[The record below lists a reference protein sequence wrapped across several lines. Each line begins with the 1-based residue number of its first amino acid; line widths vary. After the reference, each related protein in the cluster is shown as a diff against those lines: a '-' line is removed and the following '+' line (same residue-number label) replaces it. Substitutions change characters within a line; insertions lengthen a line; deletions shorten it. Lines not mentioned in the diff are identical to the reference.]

1 MNTNFKKVMDL
12 LSDIKSAFHKKDASN
27 FMQATLTDGKTVVE
41 YEALEVGVPVFVVA
55 DGEMIPAPE
64 GTHSL
69 SGDMEGVSIVVNAEG
84 VITEVVDTRED
95 SLKKDMESPDYFE
108 SISAEQLPGVLE
120 RITELIAAETGLE
133 MGKAY
138 DIASAVVA
146 NINEAHDTEVE
157 QEVETEATFS
167 AQDAENMINA
177 RLETFT
183 MAVESLVEMTKAIAD
198 SNTQINN
205 ELSSLKSEFETFKRQ
220 PSVETRENE
229 KFSRVG
235 NLTTRQAFLIKN
247 K

>member
-12 LSDIKSAFHKKDASN
+12 LSDIKSAFHKKEASN
-27 FMQATLTDGKTVVE
+27 FTQATLTDGTTVIE

-69 SGDMEGVSIVVNAEG
+69 SGDMEGVSIVVDAAG
-84 VITEVVDTRED
+84 VITEVIDTRV
-95 SLKKDMESPDYFE
+95 DMESSDQFD
-108 SISAEQLPGVLE
+108 SISAEQLPAVLE

-133 MGKAY
+133 MGRAY

-146 NINEAHDTEVE
+146 NINEVTETVVEEEVE
-157 QEVETEATFS
+157 AEATFS

-198 SNTQINN
+198 NNTQINN

-235 NLTTRQAFLIKN
+235 NLTTRQAFLLKN

>member
-12 LSDIKSAFHKKDASN
+12 LSDIKSAFHKKEASN
-27 FMQATLTDGKTVVE
+27 FTQATLTDGTTVIE

-69 SGDMEGVSIVVNAEG
+69 SGDMEGVSIVVDAAG
-84 VITEVVDTRED
+84 VITEVIDTRV
-95 SLKKDMESPDYFE
+95 DMESSDQFE
-108 SISAEQLPGVLE
+108 SISAEQLPAVLE

-133 MGKAY
+133 MGRAY

-146 NINEAHDTEVE
+146 NINEATESVVEEEVE
-157 QEVETEATFS
+157 AEATFS

-235 NLTTRQAFLIKN
+235 NLTTRQAFLLKN

>member
-12 LSDIKSAFHKKDASN
+12 LSDIKSAFHKKEASN
-27 FMQATLTDGKTVVE
+27 FTQATLTDGTTVIE

-69 SGDMEGVSIVVNAEG
+69 SGDMEGVSIVVDAAG
-84 VITEVVDTRED
+84 VITEVIDTRED
-95 SLKKDMESPDYFE
+95 MESSDQFD
-108 SISAEQLPGVLE
+108 SISAEQLPAVLE

-133 MGKAY
+133 MGRAY

-146 NINEAHDTEVE
+146 NINEAIESVVEEEVE
-157 QEVETEATFS
+157 AEATFS

-205 ELSSLKSEFETFKRQ
+205 ELSSLKK
-220 PSVETRENE
+220 
-229 KFSRVG
+229 
-235 NLTTRQAFLIKN
+235 
-247 K
+247 

>member
-12 LSDIKSAFHKKDASN
+12 LSDIKSAFHKKEASN
-27 FMQATLTDGKTVVE
+27 FTQATLTDGTTVIE

-69 SGDMEGVSIVVNAEG
+69 SGDMEGVSIVVDAAG
-84 VITEVVDTRED
+84 VITEVIDTRV
-95 SLKKDMESPDYFE
+95 DMESSDQFD
-108 SISAEQLPGVLE
+108 SISAEQLPAVLE

-133 MGKAY
+133 MGRAY

-146 NINEAHDTEVE
+146 NINEATESVVEEEVE
-157 QEVETEATFS
+157 AEATFS

-235 NLTTRQAFLIKN
+235 NLTTRQAFLLKN

>member
-12 LSDIKSAFHKKDASN
+12 LSDIKSAFHKKEASN
-27 FMQATLTDGKTVVE
+27 FTQATLTDGTTVIE

-69 SGDMEGVSIVVNAEG
+69 SGDMEGVSIVVDAEG
-84 VITEVVDTRED
+84 VITEVIDTRED
-95 SLKKDMESPDYFE
+95 MESSDQFE
-108 SISAEQLPGVLE
+108 SISAEQLPAVLE

-133 MGKAY
+133 MGRAY

-146 NINEAHDTEVE
+146 NINEATETVVEEEVE
-157 QEVETEATFS
+157 AEATFS

>member
-12 LSDIKSAFHKKDASN
+12 LSDIKSAFHKKEASN
-27 FMQATLTDGKTVVE
+27 FMQATLTDGTTVIE

-69 SGDMEGVSIVVNAEG
+69 SGDMEGVSIVVDAAG
-84 VITEVVDTRED
+84 VITEVIDTRED
-95 SLKKDMESPDYFE
+95 MESSDQFE
-108 SISAEQLPGVLE
+108 SISAEQLPAVLE

-133 MGKAY
+133 MGRAY

-146 NINEAHDTEVE
+146 NINEATETVVEAEVE
-157 QEVETEATFS
+157 AEATFS

-235 NLTTRQAFLIKN
+235 NLTTRQAFLLKN

>member
-12 LSDIKSAFHKKDASN
+12 LSDIKSAFHKKEASN
-27 FMQATLTDGKTVVE
+27 FTQATLTDGTTVIE

-69 SGDMEGVSIVVNAEG
+69 SGDMEGVSIVVDAAG
-84 VITEVVDTRED
+84 VITEVIDTRED
-95 SLKKDMESPDYFE
+95 MESSDQFE
-108 SISAEQLPGVLE
+108 SISAEQLPAVLE

-133 MGKAY
+133 MGRAY

-146 NINEAHDTEVE
+146 NINEATESVVEEEVE
-157 QEVETEATFS
+157 AEATFS

-235 NLTTRQAFLIKN
+235 NLTTRQAFLLKN

>member
-12 LSDIKSAFHKKDASN
+12 LSDIKSAFHKKEASN
-27 FMQATLTDGKTVVE
+27 FMQATLTDGTTVIE

-69 SGDMEGVSIVVNAEG
+69 SGDMEGVSIVVDAAG
-84 VITEVVDTRED
+84 VITEVIDTRED
-95 SLKKDMESPDYFE
+95 MESSDQFE
-108 SISAEQLPGVLE
+108 SISAEQLPAVLE

-133 MGKAY
+133 MGRAY

-146 NINEAHDTEVE
+146 NINEATETVVEEEVE
-157 QEVETEATFS
+157 AEATFS

-235 NLTTRQAFLIKN
+235 NLTTRQTFLLKN

>member
-12 LSDIKSAFHKKDASN
+12 LSDIKSAFHKKEASN
-27 FMQATLTDGKTVVE
+27 FMQATLTDGTTVIE

-69 SGDMEGVSIVVNAEG
+69 SGDMEGVSIVVDAAG
-84 VITEVVDTRED
+84 VITEVIDTRED
-95 SLKKDMESPDYFE
+95 MESSDQFE
-108 SISAEQLPGVLE
+108 SISAEQLPAVLE

-133 MGKAY
+133 MGRAY

-146 NINEAHDTEVE
+146 NINEATETVVEEEVE
-157 QEVETEATFS
+157 AEATFS

-220 PSVETRENE
+220 PSVETRESE
-229 KFSRVG
+229 KFSKVG
-235 NLTTRQAFLIKN
+235 NLTTRQTFLLKN

>member
-12 LSDIKSAFHKKDASN
+12 LSDIKSAFHKKEASN
-27 FMQATLTDGKTVVE
+27 FMQSTLTDGTTVIE

-69 SGDMEGVSIVVNAEG
+69 SGDMEGVSIVVDAAG
-84 VITEVVDTRED
+84 VITEVIDTRED
-95 SLKKDMESPDYFE
+95 MESSDNFE
-108 SISAEQLPGVLE
+108 AISAEQLPGVLE

-133 MGKAY
+133 MGRAY

-146 NINEAHDTEVE
+146 NINESTETVVEEEVE
-157 QEVETEATFS
+157 AEATFS

-198 SNTQINN
+198 NNTQINN

-220 PSVETRENE
+220 PSVDTRENE

-235 NLTTRQAFLIKN
+235 NLTTRQAFLLKN

>member
-12 LSDIKSAFHKKDASN
+12 LSDIKSAFHKKEASN
-27 FMQATLTDGKTVVE
+27 FTQATLTDGTTVIE

-69 SGDMEGVSIVVNAEG
+69 SGDMEGVSIVVDAAG
-84 VITEVVDTRED
+84 VITEVIDTRED
-95 SLKKDMESPDYFE
+95 MESSDQFE
-108 SISAEQLPGVLE
+108 SISAEQLPAVLE

-133 MGKAY
+133 MGRAY

-146 NINEAHDTEVE
+146 NINEATETVVEEEVE
-157 QEVETEATFS
+157 AEATFS

-198 SNTQINN
+198 SNIQINN

-235 NLTTRQAFLIKN
+235 NLTTRQAFLLKN

>member
-12 LSDIKSAFHKKDASN
+12 LSDIKSAFHKKEASN
-27 FMQATLTDGKTVVE
+27 FTQATLTDGTTVIE

-69 SGDMEGVSIVVNAEG
+69 SGDMEGVSIVVDAAG
-84 VITEVVDTRED
+84 VITEVIDTRED
-95 SLKKDMESPDYFE
+95 MESSDQFE
-108 SISAEQLPGVLE
+108 SISAEQLPAVLE

-133 MGKAY
+133 MGRAY

-146 NINEAHDTEVE
+146 NINEVTETVVEEEVE
-157 QEVETEATFS
+157 AEATFS

>member
-12 LSDIKSAFHKKDASN
+12 LSDIKSAFHKKEASN
-27 FMQATLTDGKTVVE
+27 FMQATLTDGTTVIE

-69 SGDMEGVSIVVNAEG
+69 SGDMEGVSIVVDAAG
-84 VITEVVDTRED
+84 VITEVIDTRED
-95 SLKKDMESPDYFE
+95 MESSDQFE
-108 SISAEQLPGVLE
+108 SISAEQLPAVLE

-133 MGKAY
+133 MGRAY

-146 NINEAHDTEVE
+146 NINEVTESVVEEEVE
-157 QEVETEATFS
+157 AEATFS

>member
-12 LSDIKSAFHKKDASN
+12 LSDIKSAFHKKEASN
-27 FMQATLTDGKTVVE
+27 FMQATLTDGTTVIE

-69 SGDMEGVSIVVNAEG
+69 SGDMEGVSIVVDAAG
-84 VITEVVDTRED
+84 VITEVIDTRV
-95 SLKKDMESPDYFE
+95 DMESSDQFD
-108 SISAEQLPGVLE
+108 SISAEQLPAVLE

-133 MGKAY
+133 MGRAY

-146 NINEAHDTEVE
+146 NINEATETVVEEEVE
-157 QEVETEATFS
+157 AEATFS

-229 KFSRVG
+229 KFS
-235 NLTTRQAFLIKN
+235 KSW
-247 K
+247 

>member
-12 LSDIKSAFHKKDASN
+12 LSDIKSAFHKKEASN
-27 FMQATLTDGKTVVE
+27 FMQATLTDGTTVIE

-69 SGDMEGVSIVVNAEG
+69 SGDMEGVSIVVDAEG
-84 VITEVVDTRED
+84 VITEVIDTRED
-95 SLKKDMESPDYFE
+95 MESSDQFE
-108 SISAEQLPGVLE
+108 AISAEQLPAVLE

-133 MGKAY
+133 MGRAY

-146 NINEAHDTEVE
+146 NINEATESVVEEEVE
-157 QEVETEATFS
+157 AEATFS

-198 SNTQINN
+198 NNTQINN

-220 PSVETRENE
+220 PSVETRESE

-235 NLTTRQAFLIKN
+235 NLTTRQTFLLKN

>member
-12 LSDIKSAFHKKDASN
+12 LSDIKSAFHKKEASN
-27 FMQATLTDGKTVVE
+27 FMQATLTDGTTVIE

-69 SGDMEGVSIVVNAEG
+69 SGDMEGVSIVVDAAG
-84 VITEVVDTRED
+84 VITEVIDTRV
-95 SLKKDMESPDYFE
+95 DMESSDQFD
-108 SISAEQLPGVLE
+108 SISAEQLPAVLE

-133 MGKAY
+133 MGRAY

-146 NINEAHDTEVE
+146 NINELTESETEVE
-157 QEVETEATFS
+157 EEVEAEATFS

>member
-12 LSDIKSAFHKKDASN
+12 LSDIKSAFHKKEASN
-27 FMQATLTDGKTVVE
+27 FTQATLTDGTTVIE

-69 SGDMEGVSIVVNAEG
+69 SGDMEGVSIVVDAAG
-84 VITEVVDTRED
+84 VITEVIDTRED
-95 SLKKDMESPDYFE
+95 MESSDQFE
-108 SISAEQLPGVLE
+108 SISAEQLPAVLE

-133 MGKAY
+133 MGRAY

-146 NINEAHDTEVE
+146 NINEVTESVVEEEVE
-157 QEVETEATFS
+157 AEATFS

-220 PSVETRENE
+220 PSVETRESE

>member
-12 LSDIKSAFHKKDASN
+12 LSDIKSAFHKKEASN
-27 FMQATLTDGKTVVE
+27 FTQATLTDGTTVIE

-69 SGDMEGVSIVVNAEG
+69 SGDMEGVSIVVDAAG
-84 VITEVVDTRED
+84 VITEVIDTRED
-95 SLKKDMESPDYFE
+95 MESSDQFE
-108 SISAEQLPGVLE
+108 SISAEQLPAVLE

-133 MGKAY
+133 MGRAY

-146 NINEAHDTEVE
+146 NINEATETVVEEEVE
-157 QEVETEATFS
+157 AEATFS

-198 SNTQINN
+198 NNTQINN

-220 PSVETRENE
+220 PSVETRESE

-235 NLTTRQAFLIKN
+235 NLTTRQTFLLKN

>member
-12 LSDIKSAFHKKDASN
+12 LSDIKSAFHKKEASN
-27 FMQATLTDGKTVVE
+27 FMQATLTDGTTVIE

-69 SGDMEGVSIVVNAEG
+69 SGDMEGVSIVVDAAG
-84 VITEVVDTRED
+84 VITEVIDTRED
-95 SLKKDMESPDYFE
+95 MESSDQFE
-108 SISAEQLPGVLE
+108 AISAEQLPAVLK

-133 MGKAY
+133 MGRAY

-146 NINEAHDTEVE
+146 NINEATESVVEEEVE
-157 QEVETEATFS
+157 AEATFS

-235 NLTTRQAFLIKN
+235 NLTTRQAFLLKN

>member
-12 LSDIKSAFHKKDASN
+12 LSDIKSAFHKKEASN
-27 FMQATLTDGKTVVE
+27 FTQATLTDGTTVIE

-69 SGDMEGVSIVVNAEG
+69 SGDMEGVSIVVDAEG
-84 VITEVVDTRED
+84 VITEVIDTRED
-95 SLKKDMESPDYFE
+95 MESSDQFD
-108 SISAEQLPGVLE
+108 SISAEQLPAVLE

-133 MGKAY
+133 MGRAY

-146 NINEAHDTEVE
+146 NINEATESVVEEEVE
-157 QEVETEATFS
+157 AEATFS

-198 SNTQINN
+198 NNTQINN

-229 KFSRVG
+229 KFSKVG
-235 NLTTRQAFLIKN
+235 NLTTRQAFLLKN

>member
-12 LSDIKSAFHKKDASN
+12 LSDIKSAFHKKEASN
-27 FMQATLTDGKTVVE
+27 FMQATLTDGTTVIE

-69 SGDMEGVSIVVNAEG
+69 SGDMEGVSIVVDAEG
-84 VITEVVDTRED
+84 VITEVIDTRED
-95 SLKKDMESPDYFE
+95 MESSDQFD
-108 SISAEQLPGVLE
+108 SISAEQLPAVLE

-133 MGKAY
+133 MGRAY

-146 NINEAHDTEVE
+146 NINEATETVVEEEVE
-157 QEVETEATFS
+157 AEATFS

-229 KFSRVG
+229 KFSKVG
-235 NLTTRQAFLIKN
+235 NLTTRQAFLLKN

>member
-12 LSDIKSAFHKKDASN
+12 LSDIKSAFHKKEASN
-27 FMQATLTDGKTVVE
+27 FMQATLTDGTTVIE

-69 SGDMEGVSIVVNAEG
+69 SGDMEGVSIVVDAAG
-84 VITEVVDTRED
+84 VITEVIDTRV
-95 SLKKDMESPDYFE
+95 DMESSDQFD
-108 SISAEQLPGVLE
+108 SISAEQLPAVLE

-133 MGKAY
+133 MGRAY

-146 NINEAHDTEVE
+146 NINEATETVVEEEVE
-157 QEVETEATFS
+157 AEATFS

-229 KFSRVG
+229 KFSKVG
-235 NLTTRQAFLIKN
+235 NLTTRQAFLLKN

>member
-12 LSDIKSAFHKKDASN
+12 LSDIKSAFHKKEASN
-27 FMQATLTDGKTVVE
+27 FMQATLTDGTTVIE

-69 SGDMEGVSIVVNAEG
+69 SGDMEGVSIVVDAAG
-84 VITEVVDTRED
+84 VITEVIDTRED
-95 SLKKDMESPDYFE
+95 MESSDQFE
-108 SISAEQLPGVLE
+108 SISAEQLPAVLE

-133 MGKAY
+133 MGRAY

-146 NINEAHDTEVE
+146 NINEATETVVEEEVE
-157 QEVETEATFS
+157 AEATFS

-235 NLTTRQAFLIKN
+235 NLTTRQAFLLKN

>member
-12 LSDIKSAFHKKDASN
+12 LTDIKSAFHKKEASN
-27 FMQATLTDGKTVVE
+27 FMQATLTDGTTVIE

-69 SGDMEGVSIVVNAEG
+69 SGDMEGVSIVVDAAG
-84 VITEVVDTRED
+84 VITEVIDTRED
-95 SLKKDMESPDYFE
+95 SLKKDMESPDYFD

-120 RITELIAAETGLE
+120 RLTELIAAETGLE
-133 MGKAY
+133 MGRAY

-146 NINEAHDTEVE
+146 NINESAETVVE
-157 QEVETEATFS
+157 EEATFS

-198 SNTQINN
+198 NNTQINN

-235 NLTTRQAFLIKN
+235 NLTTRQAFLLKN

>member
-12 LSDIKSAFHKKDASN
+12 LSDIKSAFHKKEASN
-27 FMQATLTDGKTVVE
+27 FMQATLTDGTTVIE

-69 SGDMEGVSIVVNAEG
+69 SGDMEGVSIVVDAEG
-84 VITEVVDTRED
+84 VITEVIDTRED
-95 SLKKDMESPDYFE
+95 MESSDQFE
-108 SISAEQLPGVLE
+108 SISAEQLPAVLE

-133 MGKAY
+133 MGRAY

-146 NINEAHDTEVE
+146 NINEATESVVEEEVE
-157 QEVETEATFS
+157 AEATFS

-220 PSVETRENE
+220 PSVETRESE

>member
-12 LSDIKSAFHKKDASN
+12 LTDIKSAFHKKEASN
-27 FMQATLTDGKTVVE
+27 FMQATLTDGTTVIE

-69 SGDMEGVSIVVNAEG
+69 SGDMEGVSIVVDAAG
-84 VITEVVDTRED
+84 VITEVIDTRED
-95 SLKKDMESPDYFE
+95 MESSDNFE

-133 MGKAY
+133 MGRAY

-146 NINEAHDTEVE
+146 NINESTETVVEEEVE
-157 QEVETEATFS
+157 AEATFS

-198 SNTQINN
+198 NNTQINN

-235 NLTTRQAFLIKN
+235 NLTTRQAFLLKN

>member
-12 LSDIKSAFHKKDASN
+12 LSDIKSAFHKKEASN
-27 FMQATLTDGKTVVE
+27 FTQATLTDGTTVIE

-69 SGDMEGVSIVVNAEG
+69 SGDMEGVSIVVDAAG
-84 VITEVVDTRED
+84 VITEVIDTRV
-95 SLKKDMESPDYFE
+95 DMESSDQFD
-108 SISAEQLPGVLE
+108 SISAEQLPAVLE

-133 MGKAY
+133 MGRAY

-146 NINEAHDTEVE
+146 NINESTESVVEEEVE
-157 QEVETEATFS
+157 AEATFS

-198 SNTQINN
+198 NNTQINN

>member
-12 LSDIKSAFHKKDASN
+12 LSDIKSAFHKKEASN
-27 FMQATLTDGKTVVE
+27 FTQATLTDGTTVIE

-69 SGDMEGVSIVVNAEG
+69 SGDMEGVSIVVDAEG
-84 VITEVVDTRED
+84 VITEVIDTRED
-95 SLKKDMESPDYFE
+95 MESSDQFD
-108 SISAEQLPGVLE
+108 SISAEQLPAVLE

-133 MGKAY
+133 MGRAY

-146 NINEAHDTEVE
+146 NINEATETVVEEEVE
-157 QEVETEATFS
+157 AEATFS

-235 NLTTRQAFLIKN
+235 NLTTRQAFLLKN

>member
-12 LSDIKSAFHKKDASN
+12 LSDIKSAFHKKEASN
-27 FMQATLTDGKTVVE
+27 FTQATLTDGTTVIE

-69 SGDMEGVSIVVNAEG
+69 SGDMEGVSIVVDAEG
-84 VITEVVDTRED
+84 VITEVIDTRED
-95 SLKKDMESPDYFE
+95 MESSDQFD
-108 SISAEQLPGVLE
+108 SISAEQLPAVLE

-133 MGKAY
+133 MGRAY

-146 NINEAHDTEVE
+146 NINEATETVVEEEVE
-157 QEVETEATFS
+157 AEATFS

-198 SNTQINN
+198 NNTQINN

>member
-12 LSDIKSAFHKKDASN
+12 LSDIKSAFHKKEASN
-27 FMQATLTDGKTVVE
+27 FTQATLTDGTTVIE

-69 SGDMEGVSIVVNAEG
+69 SGDMEGVSIVVDAEG
-84 VITEVVDTRED
+84 VITEVIDTRED
-95 SLKKDMESPDYFE
+95 MESSDQFE
-108 SISAEQLPGVLE
+108 SISAEQLPAVLE

-133 MGKAY
+133 MGRAY

-146 NINEAHDTEVE
+146 NINEATESVVEEEVE
-157 QEVETEATFS
+157 AEATFS

-235 NLTTRQAFLIKN
+235 NLTTRQAFLLKN

>member
-12 LSDIKSAFHKKDASN
+12 LSDIKSAFHKKEASN
-27 FMQATLTDGKTVVE
+27 FTQATLTDGTTVIE

-69 SGDMEGVSIVVNAEG
+69 SGDMEGVSIVVDAAG
-84 VITEVVDTRED
+84 VITEVIDTRED
-95 SLKKDMESPDYFE
+95 MESSDQFD
-108 SISAEQLPGVLE
+108 SISAEQLPAVLE

-133 MGKAY
+133 MGRAY

-146 NINEAHDTEVE
+146 NINEAIESVVEEEVE
-157 QEVETEATFS
+157 AEATFS

-198 SNTQINN
+198 SNIQINN

-235 NLTTRQAFLIKN
+235 NLTTRQAFLLKN

>member
-12 LSDIKSAFHKKDASN
+12 LSDIKTAFHKKEASN
-27 FMQATLTDGKTVVE
+27 FMQSTLTDGTTVIE

-69 SGDMEGVSIVVNAEG
+69 SGDMEGVSIVVDAAG
-84 VITEVVDTRED
+84 VITEVIDTRED
-95 SLKKDMESPDYFE
+95 MESADNFE
-108 SISAEQLPGVLE
+108 AISADQLPAVLE

-133 MGKAY
+133 MGRAY

-146 NINEAHDTEVE
+146 NINESNETVVEEEVE
-157 QEVETEATFS
+157 AEATFS

-198 SNTQINN
+198 NNTQINN

-235 NLTTRQAFLIKN
+235 NLTTRQAFLLKN

>member
-12 LSDIKSAFHKKDASN
+12 LSDIKSAFHKKEASN
-27 FMQATLTDGKTVVE
+27 FTQATLTDGTTVIE

-69 SGDMEGVSIVVNAEG
+69 SGDMEGVSIVVDAAG
-84 VITEVVDTRED
+84 VITEVIDTRED
-95 SLKKDMESPDYFE
+95 MESSDQFE
-108 SISAEQLPGVLE
+108 SISAEQLPAVLE

-133 MGKAY
+133 MGRAY

-146 NINEAHDTEVE
+146 NINEATETVVEEEVE
-157 QEVETEATFS
+157 AEATFS
-167 AQDAENMINA
+167 AQDADNMINA

-220 PSVETRENE
+220 PSVDTRENE

-235 NLTTRQAFLIKN
+235 NLTTRQAFLLKN

>member
-12 LSDIKSAFHKKDASN
+12 LSDIKTAFHKKEASN
-27 FMQATLTDGKTVVE
+27 FMQSTLTDGTTVIE

-69 SGDMEGVSIVVNAEG
+69 SGDMEGVSIVVDAAG
-84 VITEVVDTRED
+84 VITEVIDTRED
-95 SLKKDMESPDYFE
+95 MESADNFE

-133 MGKAY
+133 MGRAY

-146 NINEAHDTEVE
+146 NINESTETVVEEEVE
-157 QEVETEATFS
+157 AEATFS

-198 SNTQINN
+198 NNTQINN

-235 NLTTRQAFLIKN
+235 NLTTRQAFLLKN

>member
-12 LSDIKSAFHKKDASN
+12 LSDIKSAFHKKEASN
-27 FMQATLTDGKTVVE
+27 FMQSTLTDGTTVIE

-69 SGDMEGVSIVVNAEG
+69 SGDMEGVSIVVDAAG
-84 VITEVVDTRED
+84 VITEVIDTRED
-95 SLKKDMESPDYFE
+95 MESADNFE

-133 MGKAY
+133 MGRAY

-146 NINEAHDTEVE
+146 NINESNETVVEEEVE
-157 QEVETEATFS
+157 AEATFS

-198 SNTQINN
+198 NNTQINN

-235 NLTTRQAFLIKN
+235 NLTTRQAFLLKN

>member
-12 LSDIKSAFHKKDASN
+12 LSDIKSAFHKKEASN
-27 FMQATLTDGKTVVE
+27 FTQATLTDGTTVIE

-69 SGDMEGVSIVVNAEG
+69 SGDMEGVSIVVDAAG
-84 VITEVVDTRED
+84 VITEVIDTRV
-95 SLKKDMESPDYFE
+95 DMESSDQFD
-108 SISAEQLPGVLE
+108 SISAEQLPAVLE

-133 MGKAY
+133 MGRAY

-146 NINEAHDTEVE
+146 NINEATETVVEEEVE
-157 QEVETEATFS
+157 AEATFS

-198 SNTQINN
+198 NNTQINN

>member
-12 LSDIKSAFHKKDASN
+12 LSDIKTAFHKKEASN
-27 FMQATLTDGKTVVE
+27 FMQSTLTDGTTVIE

-69 SGDMEGVSIVVNAEG
+69 SGDMEGVSIVVDAAG
-84 VITEVVDTRED
+84 VITEVIDTRED
-95 SLKKDMESPDYFE
+95 MESEDNFE
-108 SISAEQLPGVLE
+108 AISADQLPAVLE

-133 MGKAY
+133 MGRAY

-146 NINEAHDTEVE
+146 NINESNETVVEEEVE
-157 QEVETEATFS
+157 AEATFS

-198 SNTQINN
+198 NNTQINN

-235 NLTTRQAFLIKN
+235 NLTTRQAFLLKN

>member
-12 LSDIKSAFHKKDASN
+12 LSDIKSAFHKKEASN
-27 FMQATLTDGKTVVE
+27 FMQATLTDGTTVIE

-69 SGDMEGVSIVVNAEG
+69 SGDMEGVSIVVDAAG
-84 VITEVVDTRED
+84 VITEVIDTRED
-95 SLKKDMESPDYFE
+95 MESSDQFE
-108 SISAEQLPGVLE
+108 SISAEQLPAVLE

-133 MGKAY
+133 MGRAY

-146 NINEAHDTEVE
+146 NINEATETVVEEEVE
-157 QEVETEATFS
+157 AEATFS

-198 SNTQINN
+198 NNTQINN

-220 PSVETRENE
+220 PSVETRESE

-235 NLTTRQAFLIKN
+235 NLTTRQTFLLKN

>member
-1 MNTNFKKVMDL
+1 MDL
-12 LSDIKSAFHKKDASN
+12 LSDIKSAFHKKEASN
-27 FMQATLTDGKTVVE
+27 FTQATLTDGTTVIE

-69 SGDMEGVSIVVNAEG
+69 SGDMEGVSIVVDAAG
-84 VITEVVDTRED
+84 VITEVIDTRED
-95 SLKKDMESPDYFE
+95 MESSDQFE
-108 SISAEQLPGVLE
+108 SISAEQLPAVLE

-133 MGKAY
+133 MGRAY

-146 NINEAHDTEVE
+146 NINEATETVVEEEVE
-157 QEVETEATFS
+157 AEATFS

-235 NLTTRQAFLIKN
+235 NLTTRQAFLLKN

>member
-12 LSDIKSAFHKKDASN
+12 LSDIKSAFHKKEASN
-27 FMQATLTDGKTVVE
+27 FTQATLTDGTTVIE

-69 SGDMEGVSIVVNAEG
+69 SGDMEGVSIVVDAAG
-84 VITEVVDTRED
+84 VITEVIDTRV
-95 SLKKDMESPDYFE
+95 DMESSDQFE
-108 SISAEQLPGVLE
+108 SISAEQLPAVLE

-133 MGKAY
+133 MGRAY

-146 NINEAHDTEVE
+146 NINEATETVVEEEVE
-157 QEVETEATFS
+157 AEATFS